1 SKLFVGIVSC
11 SLHCPDL
18 LFCWRP
24 SERYQTWK
32 DCNRY
37 TALRRVVLC
46 ACQWSANAIT
56 FAVERV
62 VSRALRRRLQS
73 DLRFGSLP
81 HLASHTP
88 LQQGICTRLGWA
100 ACKSERLVSGS
111 HSPGLFTDANF
122 RLHSPLGADQFRR
135 AECVSSAARPR
146 SHVRD
151 GTLPRVCIQA

>member
-1 SKLFVGIVSC
+1 MENHQCALGIETKAI
-11 SLHCPDL
+11 SLRMKVKTIRGDRLML
-18 LFCWRP
+18 LTLSRSSFCWRP

-37 TALRRVVLC
+37 TALRRVVLF

-135 AECVSSAARPR
+135 AECVS
-146 SHVRD
+146 
-151 GTLPRVCIQA
+151 